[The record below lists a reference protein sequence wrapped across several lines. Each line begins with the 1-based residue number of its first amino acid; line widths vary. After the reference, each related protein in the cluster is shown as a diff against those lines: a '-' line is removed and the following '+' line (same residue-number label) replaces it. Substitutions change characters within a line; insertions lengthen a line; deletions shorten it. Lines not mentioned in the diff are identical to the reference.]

1 MSIPFFFI
9 FFLLFL
15 KVQPHKFVA
24 VIESAKMTG
33 EKVFAHKQFSW
44 SGQIFGFLFGAFIKT
59 HLTLAEAFDRYHEAT
74 KKINKK
80 GSGPNGAFGA
90 LGNAN
95 NNYKYMRLQ
104 PTSKQTTFKPVGN
117 VGLTAIKTKNWVN
130 KEKANSIDVKNITA

>member
-1 MSIPFFFI
+1 MQS
-9 FFLLFL
+9 
-15 KVQPHKFVA
+15 HTFVA

-33 EKVFAHKQFSW
+33 EKVSW

-80 GSGPNGAFGA
+80 GSGPGRNCAFGA

-104 PTSKQTTFKPVGN
+104 PTSKQTFEPVGN
-117 VGLTAIKTKNWVN
+117 VGRTAIKTKNWVN
-130 KEKANSIDVKNITA
+130 KEKTNSIDVKNITA